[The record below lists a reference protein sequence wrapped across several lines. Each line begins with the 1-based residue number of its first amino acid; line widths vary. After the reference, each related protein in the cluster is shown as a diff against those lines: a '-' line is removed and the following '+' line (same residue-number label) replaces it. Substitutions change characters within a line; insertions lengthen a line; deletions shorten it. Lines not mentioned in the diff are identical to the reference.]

1 MSNMRGIYIM
11 KHLMIFIILFVT
23 TIANASVTPEWVL
36 GRGHYLYDPAVY
48 LYGIGYSKEN
58 TVSASE
64 SARAE
69 LIKSIRVKVNSTIND
84 YHSTDKSFSEA
95 SIKSETDFLLEGSQ
109 VKDGWYDDDKEIFY
123 SLVVVERKYVLDT
136 LEELIDVTV
145 SKNNLTLRQADTYYN
160 NGDIIKALV
169 YYYEGY
175 VESSKLFPYI
185 QTHKSVN
192 IVQDKTLT
200 QTNHNLLFKEKI
212 QSIVDNISLEKV
224 NTAVTASNIDLSTRA
239 VYKGQGIN
247 NFPIKFYNG
256 YNRYSEKVFCGMSGY
271 CNVNPKIEQ
280 VIHKDETDI
289 FVKAAVD
296 LPTFEK
302 YFNHHLKKDLFGRLE
317 LIGVSFKAKKIIPK
331 PIKKEVVVVKK
342 EKKQEQRGH
351 VIVPHTHVPERH
363 VPERNLNWHEKIQRD
378 SDRMALETQREL
390 NRMRPRPRQYRPR
403 QYRPR
408 QEYRPKVYLDFDFRF
423 GNRNR
428 QQWPYGAW

>member
-1 MSNMRGIYIM
+1 M
-11 KHLMIFIILFVT
+11 KQLMIFIILFVT

-136 LEELIDVTV
+136 LEELIDNTV

-169 YYYEGY
+169 YYYDGY

-224 NTAVTASNIDLSTRA
+224 NTAVTVSNIDLSVRA

-247 NFPIKFYNG
+247 DFPIKFYNG
-256 YNRYSEKVFCGMSGY
+256 YNRYSEKVFCGMSGH

-280 VIHKDETDI
+280 VVHQDETDI
-289 FVKAAVD
+289 FVKATVD

-317 LIGVSFKAKKIIPK
+317 LMGVSFKAKKIVPK

-351 VIVPHTHVPERH
+351 VIPHIH
-363 VPERNLNWHEKIQRD
+363 VPERNLTWHEKIQVE

-390 NRMRPRPRQYRPR
+390 DRMKPRPRQHRH
-403 QYRPR
+403 YRPR
-408 QEYRPKVYLDFDFRF
+408 QEYKPKVYLDFDFRF
-423 GNRNR
+423 GKNGRLYGNNHNNRHR